1 VFSSYWF
8 SERGK
13 TIQKVTLPQ
22 TYSIT
27 SSREGSSQL
36 SSPSKHFYSITEETM
51 QSILPHILDRRGDE
65 AVHFA
70 ILLYRRGDQA
80 VHFASP
86 PVILDR
92 RGEEPVHPDRWHT
105 YSITEAK
112 KQPIPFCQ
120 PTYSTTTS
128 TLWSIRTQQDNL
140 SIGKRREEKA
150 HSKPIRSPSGSL
162 LWADTLDDAGHGPL

>member
-1 VFSSYWF
+1 MFWSYWC

-13 TIQKVTLPQ
+13 TEQEVTLPP

-36 SSPSKHFYSITEETM
+36 SSPSRQFYSIVEETR
-51 QSILPHILDRRGDE
+51 QSILPDILDRRGEE
-65 AVHFA
+65 AVHFT

-92 RGEEPVHPDRWHT
+92 RGEEPVHPN
-105 YSITEAK
+105 S
-112 KQPIPFCQ
+112 
-120 PTYSTTTS
+120 
-128 TLWSIRTQQDNL
+128 
-140 SIGKRREEKA
+140 
-150 HSKPIRSPSGSL
+150 
-162 LWADTLDDAGHGPL
+162 